1 MGHLIVGRAVDVIE
15 NRGRHPTPRQAS
27 EIMKVVAI
35 AEAHASTIGRP
46 RADRNY
52 GGGPDQQRR
61 KVRALDLR
69 NSRLAHI
76 AF

>member
-1 MGHLIVGRAVDVIE
+1 
-15 NRGRHPTPRQAS
+15 
-27 EIMKVVAI
+27 MKVVAI